1 MFDYTKY
8 LNLVTNY
15 EYEDSGYHCKS
26 IPLKPNTQYRVS
38 FPTKE
43 TTSTILLLN
52 NKSHINDAGFLDTR
66 NASGN
71 KSFTTDNTGNL
82 YIGVLYSNDSTI
94 NDLLENLKLQV
105 EEGSTATSY
114 VPHQEQNYPFTFAG
128 GQFLADDEELQDNGL
143 YKEWKKKVFDGTEN
157 WLTFTLEG
165 KTRYYI
171 NIADGT
177 GTNAKCS
184 HFICQTSGGFPDV
197 NKFIYNG
204 DTNKNMIF
212 YKGDTE
218 NKLTEWKAYLAEQYA
233 NGTPV
238 EVEYKMEQPEIIPY
252 NSTQQA
258 QYNAIKNAETYKD
271 ITYIRGLSDELAP
284 ELKIQYWKERGTEE

>member
-1 MFDYTKY
+1 M
-8 LNLVTNY
+8 
-15 EYEDSGYHCKS
+15 
-26 IPLKPNTQYRVS
+26 
-38 FPTKE
+38 
-43 TTSTILLLN
+43 
-52 NKSHINDAGFLDTR
+52 
-66 NASGN
+66 
-71 KSFTTDNTGNL
+71 
-82 YIGVLYSNDSTI
+82 
-94 NDLLENLKLQV
+94 
-105 EEGSTATSY
+105 
-114 VPHQEQNYPFTFAG
+114 
-128 GQFLADDEELQDNGL
+128 

-157 WLTFTLEG
+157 WLTFTSEG
-165 KTRYYI
+165 KTSYYI

-218 NKLTEWKAYLAEQYA
+218 NKLTEWKTYLAEQYA

-238 EVEYKMEQPEIIPY
+238 EVEYKMVQAEIIPY

-258 QYNAIKNAETYKD
+258 QYNAIKEAMSYYEQTNISST
-271 ITYIRGLSDELAP
+271 SDEISAVIEANAVGDLN
-284 ELKIQYWKERGTEE
+284 LIIS